1 MFLQWARMKLSC
13 RFSELLL
20 DNQPQWRIACDTGA
34 NCTCCL
40 LPHALGLIEALLFWM
55 CERFASQC
63 WFFEL
68 PVCSE
73 RHSLAALTVRSPG
86 RNAAPQRRSNAHH
99 ILLEYAAHDTTR
111 SFAAL
116 ATRHAIKGG
125 WRTVQRWHSRWNGT
139 ALSLQR
145 KAGTGKTP
153 LLSRAEISRHV
164 RAPILAANRAHR
176 AISYTKLL
184 PDVKRKTGKAIAL
197 RTLQQYGKQ
206 ELGARDKHTK
216 KRTADESEH
225 TAHGRECPC
234 CLPVEIAG

>member
-1 MFLQWARMKLSC
+1 MKLSC

-34 NCTCCL
+34 NCPCCL

-184 PDVKRKTGKAIAL
+184 PDVKQKTGKAIAL

-216 KRTADESEH
+216 KRTTNESEH